1 MYITCILSLGTSRI
15 STAVA
20 QIDNVGNYKVLA
32 LESVDPEDSLRH
44 GVIVNVEA
52 AASRIKALFQKL
64 NNRLKSAD
72 IPVMDSV
79 YVGLAGMSVRS
90 LLHQPSIQLT
100 EGTAISTDILDR
112 LSRQSLATPLDGWDV
127 LQVVPAGYSID
138 GTVVPNPAG
147 MTGHELTAHHQ
158 LIVAQSRLRANVEAA
173 MSRAGLQIK
182 GYVTQALSTA
192 DILSADERQRGAVV
206 IDFGASTTTVCA
218 FKDGIL
224 LNLATIPLGSESVT
238 SDIMTKG
245 VTYRQAD
252 ELKKQW
258 GSTAGENE
266 VIDRPNATNKSS
278 EMYGIALG
286 ELDSVMTCR
295 YEEILANVAHQIE
308 ITGLEPDRFG
318 AGCVLTGGAAMQ
330 KGLTTLVSRR
340 IGIKRISTRGFSEFT
355 YDNSQGKPHQTSL
368 LAMLK
373 QCRLDCRIKLSAS
386 IPQPVTVPN
395 GQSVR
400 QTQDQQSAPV
410 APAAPAAKPETQPA
424 GNRSKKRSFRDFI
437 GDLFSGI
444 DDDQPD
450 N

>member
-1 MYITCILSLGTSRI
+1 MYITCILSLGSSRI

-20 QIDNVGNYKVLA
+20 QVDNLGNYKVLA
-32 LESVDPEDSLRH
+32 LESENPEDSLRH
-44 GVIVNVEA
+44 GIVVNTEA
-52 AASRIKALFQKL
+52 AASHIKALFQKL

-100 EGTAISTDILDR
+100 EGSAISTDILDR
-112 LSRQSLATPLDGWDV
+112 LSQQSLSTPLDGWDV

-138 GTVVPNPAG
+138 GALVPNPAG

-158 LIVAQSRLRANVEAA
+158 LIVAQTRLRSNVEAA
-173 MSRAGLQIK
+173 IRRAGLQIK

-192 DILSADERQRGAVV
+192 DILSTDERQRGAVV
-206 IDFGASTTTVCA
+206 IDFGASTTTVGI
-218 FKDGIL
+218 FRSGIL
-224 LNLATIPLGSESVT
+224 LNLVTIPIGSEAVT
-238 SDIMTKG
+238 ADIMTKG
-245 VTYRQAD
+245 VSYRQAD

-266 VIDRPNATNKSS
+266 GIDRPNATTKAT
-278 EMYGIALG
+278 EMYGISLG
-286 ELDSVMTCR
+286 ELDSVMMCR

-308 ITGLEPDRFG
+308 ITGLSPEQFE

-340 IGIKRISTRGFSEFT
+340 LGIKRISTRGFSEFS
-355 YDNSQGKPHQTSL
+355 YDNSQGKPHQTNL

-373 QCRLDCRIKLSAS
+373 QCRLDCRIKPSVQKQVAAPQQ
-386 IPQPVTVPN
+386 PQPAQQPSHVTPVTP
-395 GQSVR
+395 
-400 QTQDQQSAPV
+400 SAV
-410 APAAPAAKPETQPA
+410 EEE
-424 GNRSKKRSFRDFI
+424 NRSAANRSPRRRTIRDFI

-444 DDDQPD
+444 DDDETPKH
-450 N
+450 